1 MSPKTSTTYK
11 RAHARLATFLNESDN
26 WDGFGAKPASA
37 VVGEAVTAFLLNL
50 EAQGIREPGL
60 AMGTDGTVAV
70 VWISDDYYITAD
82 FCDADGYT
90 FVATVDQKAVS
101 MGHCVTT
108 DLAPELQS
116 TLNLHCRTTA
126 SISEH
131 SQ

>member
-1 MSPKTSTTYK
+1 MDSNKTAKFK
-11 RAHARLATFLNESDN
+11 RAHERLTTFLNESDN

-50 EAQGIREPGL
+50 EAQCIREPGL
-60 AMGTDGTVAV
+60 AMGADGTVAV

-101 MGHCVTT
+101 MGYCSTT

-116 TLNLHCRTTA
+116 TLNQHCRVTA
-126 SISEH
+126 SPSEH
-131 SQ
+131 TP

>member
-1 MSPKTSTTYK
+1 MSPKTSTTFK
-11 RAHARLATFLNESDN
+11 RAHARLTTFLNESDN

-60 AMGTDGTVAV
+60 AMGADGTVAV

-90 FVATVDQKAVS
+90 FVATVDQKTVS
-101 MGHCVTT
+101 MGHCATT

-116 TLNLHCRTTA
+116 TLNQHCRTKA
-126 SISEH
+126 SPSEH
-131 SQ
+131 RP